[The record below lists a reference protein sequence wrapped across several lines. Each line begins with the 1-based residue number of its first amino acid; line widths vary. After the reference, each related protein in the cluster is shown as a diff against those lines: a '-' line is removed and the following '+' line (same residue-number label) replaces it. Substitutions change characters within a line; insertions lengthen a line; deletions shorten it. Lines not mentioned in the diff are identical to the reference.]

1 MMIPVIKFYDL
12 DYRRYRSALKRI
24 LLVSGTRMN
33 RTQQK
38 MAIDYKHLVTE
49 NIMTQ
54 RFAGGYAPYS
64 ERYAKWKRIFA
75 ANTLYHVL
83 KGDAVKALTVLKV
96 RVHKWQSIW
105 FSGIPAGVTD
115 TGGKSWLYPLGS
127 PKGKPKSIAMYM
139 HVSEYGG
146 NYGRGGTHP
155 KRPVFGPSMIQY
167 SRQGHQQR
175 GKEYLKDVEGA
186 WK

>member
-115 TGGKSWLYPLGS
+115 TGGKSWLYSLGS